1 METLSSVGEIV
12 DANQRF
18 VRTESGKV
26 KRHCETTVR
35 RYVYVGIDLC
45 TPEKELVK
53 VSTGSKPLDDILHG
67 GIESEAMTEL
77 YGEFRTGKTQ
87 LMHTLAVTGQLQ

>member
-1 METLSSVGEIV
+1 MFDGNVIVGVEEIV
-12 DANQRF
+12 DTNQRF

-45 TPEKELVK
+45 TPEKEF
-53 VSTGSKPLDDILHG
+53 G
-67 GIESEAMTEL
+67 ESEHWVEA
-77 YGEFRTGKTQ
+77 
-87 LMHTLAVTGQLQ
+87 A